1 MSDQLQRFHF
11 ARHAVRGQLVTLDDT
26 ICELSARRDYP
37 APVAGLL
44 GEMLAAVAMI
54 ADGLKWQGSVAL
66 QAKGSGLL
74 RTAMA
79 EHRPTGKLRAIARPS
94 EPDDGPEE
102 PGTTAAFDP
111 RAFSTTTA
119 AGLLGSD
126 HLALSL
132 LPAPDDR
139 HSQPY
144 QGLVAWHHDKLSDNL
159 DEYFATSEQLE
170 TRFLLF
176 GTGQQARGLLLQRL
190 PNAEQANFVD
200 TDAADDFWHELCL
213 RLVTVRAEEMG
224 FDDAHAFLRK
234 LFAPEDLVLAPP
246 AAMAF
251 ACSCSQDKSDGIL
264 RSLGREDLLDLL
276 EERGEVEVT
285 CEFCGLAYRYD
296 PMGVHLLFEP
306 AIPTRH

>member
-26 ICELSARRDYP
+26 ICELGARRDYP
-37 APVAGLL
+37 APVAALL

-66 QAKGSGLL
+66 QSKGSGML

-94 EPDDGPEE
+94 EPEDGTAE

-111 RAFSTTTA
+111 AAFRTSTV
-119 AGLLGSD
+119 AGLLGND

-159 DEYFATSEQLE
+159 DEYFETSEQLE
-170 TRFLLF
+170 TRFLLY

-190 PNAEQANFVD
+190 PNAERASFVD
-200 TDAADDFWHELCL
+200 TDAAADFWQELCL
-213 RLVTVRAEEMG
+213 RLVTVRPEEMR
-224 FDDAHAFLRK
+224 FSDPHAFLRQ

-246 AAMAF
+246 ASLTF
-251 ACSCSQDKSDGIL
+251 ECTCSQEKSDGIL
-264 RSLGREDLLDLL
+264 RSLGRDDLLALL

-296 PMGVHLLFEP
+296 AMGVHLLFEP
-306 AIPTRH
+306 AQPTRH